1 MAKVNTNISLD
12 PKLKKEAVEL
22 FHSMGL
28 DLSTAIT
35 LFLFQSVRVRKLPF
49 ELYEVSNKTTL
60 KAMKEVEEDIKHPGK
75 LKSYGSY
82 KELMD
87 DLKKGK

>member
-35 LFLFQSVRVRKLPF
+35 LFLFQSVRERKIPF
-49 ELYEVSNKTTL
+49 ELWEVPNETTIAAIKESEEMMKHPKKSKTYDTVEDL
-60 KAMKEVEEDIKHPGK
+60 MKE
-75 LKSYGSY
+75 LKS
-82 KELMD
+82 
-87 DLKKGK
+87 